1 MAYRTTESE
10 GVGAN
15 ILASDPLPPPATR
28 ALGPAGAGCTA
39 ESGEEGWVGWE
50 APRFNA
56 FIGLL
61 EFTNDS
67 VVSRTAIM
75 ADEEEEKEQFIRP
88 HKTMRAE
95 MPEEMQDSAI
105 LHINKALDRFK
116 TEKDVATYMKKTF
129 DEEHGARGDMASLRS
144 RKNIWLFNHI
154 RDKVLAFLRN

>member
-1 MAYRTTESE
+1 
-10 GVGAN
+10 
-15 ILASDPLPPPATR
+15 LPQQ
-28 ALGPAGAGCTA
+28 CTA

-50 APRFNA
+50 TPRFNA

-88 HKTMRAE
+88 YKTMRAE

-105 LHINKALDRFK
+105 LHINKALDKFK
-116 TEKDVATYMKKTF
+116 IEKDVATYMKKTF
-129 DEEHGARGDMASLRS
+129 DEEHGATWHCVVGKTFGCSITFET
-144 RKNIWLFNHI
+144 KFVLFFETEQQH
-154 RDKVLAFLRN
+154 VLLFKSME